1 MDGRD
6 LFYRLR
12 HLSASCKHLLKDWI
26 RSFADQANCS
36 ACHGAELDGKGPAG
50 AALQPAP
57 ASFKDPKFWETR
69 DEKAVKAGIKNG
81 KPGTAMMA
89 FAHLPDEDVEA
100 IVAYL
105 VANKP

>member
-1 MDGRD
+1 MLTLMLMTVVGFGDA
-6 LFYRLR
+6 FAETP
-12 HLSASCKHLLKDWI
+12 ASPEKGAALY
-26 RSFADQANCS
+26 QANCS

-57 ASFKDPKFWETR
+57 VSFKDPKFWASR

>member
-1 MDGRD
+1 MRTI
-6 LFYRLR
+6 LV
-12 HLSASCKHLLKDWI
+12 LLTLG
-26 RSFADQANCS
+26 SSTAMADAAKGATLYQMNCS
-36 ACHGAELDGKGPAG
+36 ACHGAALDGNGPAG
-50 AALQPAP
+50 SALQPKP
-57 ASFKDPKFWETR
+57 VSFKDPAFWASR

-89 FAHLPDEDVEA
+89 FSHLPDADVDA